1 MPFRVNERIDER
13 REGRDKNRGDP
24 DDGCVAEEDGKQRDH
39 PGDDPYIARETVGVI
54 PVILVVKRPRDADAH
69 GVVMAAF
76 GQIIADGDEEQADE
90 NHAETRDVDGEAQ
103 RAQVYGQAGEQADGG
118 ADPQDELRH
127 LFGDILLFGI
137 GAQHDGAEELHGE
150 DEQREADHCERAAGI
165 VVHRAAEIEMGGH
178 ALGQAIPQ
186 GEAEKHRQQDDD
198 AGNKQGAFR
207 NGFHGCLLSVERAR
221 A

>member
-1 MPFRVNERIDER
+1 M
-13 REGRDKNRGDP
+13 
-24 DDGCVAEEDGKQRDH
+24 AEEDGKQRDH

-54 PVILVVKRPRDADAH
+54 PVILVVKRPREADAH
-69 GVVMAAF
+69 GVVMAAL
-76 GQIIADGDEEQADE
+76 GQIIADDDEDQADE

-118 ADPQDELRH
+118 ADPQGELH
-127 LFGDILLFGI
+127 QLFGNILLFGV
-137 GAQHDGAEELHGE
+137 GPQGKGAEQLYREE
-150 DEQREADHCERAAGI
+150 EQRQADDGERAAGI

-178 ALGQAIPQ
+178 ALGQAIPH

-198 AGNKQGAFR
+198 AGNNQGALID
-207 NGFHGCLLSVERAR
+207 GFHGYLLSAERAR

>member
-1 MPFRVNERIDER
+1 M
-13 REGRDKNRGDP
+13 
-24 DDGCVAEEDGKQRDH
+24 AEEDGKQRDH

-54 PVILVVKRPRDADAH
+54 PVIFVVKRPREADAH
-69 GVVMAAF
+69 GVVMAAL

-127 LFGDILLFGI
+127 LLGDILLFGI

-150 DEQREADHCERAAGI
+150 DKQREADYRERAAGI
-165 VVHRAAEIEMGGH
+165 VVRRAAEIEMGGH
-178 ALGQAIPQ
+178 ALGQAIP
-186 GEAEKHRQQDDD
+186 
-198 AGNKQGAFR
+198 
-207 NGFHGCLLSVERAR
+207 
-221 A
+221 